1 MTVLILGAA
10 LLVTGF
16 LLGISLLVT
25 AGIVILLI
33 GAVMMFMGIGGGSGR
48 GWRHYTSRPRRRR
61 ARHSW

>member
-48 GWRHYTSRPRRRR
+48 GWRHYTS
-61 ARHSW
+61 